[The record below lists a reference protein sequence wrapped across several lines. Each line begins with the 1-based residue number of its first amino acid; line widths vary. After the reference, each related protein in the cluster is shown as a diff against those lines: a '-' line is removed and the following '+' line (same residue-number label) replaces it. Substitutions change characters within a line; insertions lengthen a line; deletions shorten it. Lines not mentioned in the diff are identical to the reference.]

1 MQQSAIGFE
10 TGTRPL
16 FGEDAQATSSAC
28 DLSTYDARASADN
41 ILCTVAVESTPCDGR
56 SKAERVEL
64 FRGSVDAG
72 CPA

>member
-10 TGTRPL
+10 TGIRPL
-16 FGEDAQATSSAC
+16 FGEDARSMSCAF
-28 DLSTYDARASADN
+28 DLSPDDARANADN
-41 ILCTVAVESTPCDGR
+41 MLRTVAVESTPCDGR
-56 SKAERVEL
+56 WPAERVDL